1 MTSTI
6 ALTESTWAEIV
17 TVLHERLETA
27 GVVSAGTAEDADN
40 KELTLLGRELRWV
53 PPDGYLI
60 REPDSLSIASTGYVP
75 WLKSVAA
82 ENAAAMFLHSH
93 PGGRPSPSRFD
104 RQVDLD
110 LRELFMLRTGRDLYV
125 SLIVGGTPDRQA
137 LSGLIYRR
145 GDDEPTELDRV
156 RIVGDRVRIV
166 ELHSAHD
173 DIASDMAFDRQ
184 VRAFGGEGQRLL
196 SSLRVGVVGAG
207 GTGSSVCE
215 QLIRL
220 GVREIVVADDD
231 AVDET
236 NITRIY
242 GAGRRDV
249 GRPKVDIV
257 VDNAARIGLGTVVQ
271 PIEGRVTSEGVARE
285 LRHCDVV
292 FGCTD
297 DHAGRAVLARL
308 AYWYLIPVIDMGF
321 VIASRSG
328 IITGLYGRI
337 TTMVPGTP
345 CLICRGRIDPEFV
358 RAEMLR
364 PEERARLADEGYAPG
379 LGEPDPSVVTYT
391 TMTASIAVSELLERL
406 IGYGS
411 DPPSELLVRVHD
423 RKISQLSAEGRPGHY
438 CGDARSWGRGDTD
451 PFLGQVWA

>member
-6 ALTESTWAEIV
+6 ALTESTWVEIV
-17 TVLHERLETA
+17 TVLNQRVETA
-27 GVVSAGTAEDADN
+27 GVVSAGTAEDADQ
-40 KELTLLGRELRWV
+40 KDLTLLGREVQWV
-53 PPDGYLI
+53 PPDGYLV

-75 WLKSVAA
+75 SLKLARI
-82 ENAAAMFLHSH
+82 EGAAAMFLHSH
-93 PGGRPSPSRFD
+93 PDGRPIPSRFD

-110 LRELFMLRTGRDLYV
+110 LRELFMLRTGRNLYV
-125 SLIVGGTPDRQA
+125 SLIVGGTPDRPA
-137 LSGLIYRR
+137 LSGLIFPR
-145 GDDEPTELDRV
+145 DAHEPTQLDRV
-156 RIVGDRVRIV
+156 RIVGNRVRIV
-166 ELHSAHD
+166 DLRSGQD
-173 DIASDMAFDRQ
+173 DIASDIAFDRQ
-184 VRAFGGEGQRLL
+184 VRAFGTEGQRLL

-207 GTGSSVCE
+207 GTGSAVCE
-215 QLIRL
+215 QLMRL
-220 GVREIVVADDD
+220 GVREIVVADND

-236 NITRIY
+236 NVTRIF

-257 VDNAARIGLGTVVQ
+257 VDNAARIGLGTTVQ
-271 PIEGRVTSEGVARE
+271 PMEGRVTSESVARG

-297 DHAGRAVLARL
+297 DHAGRAVLSRL

-321 VIASRSG
+321 VIASRAG
-328 IITGLYGRI
+328 TITGLYGRI

-345 CLICRGRIDPEFV
+345 CLVCRGRIDPEFV
-358 RAEMLR
+358 RAEMMR

-391 TMTASIAVSELLERL
+391 TMTASIAVGELLERL

-438 CGDARSWGRGDTD
+438 CVDARSWGRGDAD